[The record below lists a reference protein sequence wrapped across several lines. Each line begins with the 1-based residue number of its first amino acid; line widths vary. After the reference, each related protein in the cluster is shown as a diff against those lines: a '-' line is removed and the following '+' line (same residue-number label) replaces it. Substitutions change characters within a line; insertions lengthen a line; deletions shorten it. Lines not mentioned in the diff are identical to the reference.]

1 MNNEANIFNSL
12 LENLNITYTQ
22 PRINVAKPSF
32 NRVQID
38 EILDAQ
44 IEVADLECLSRLSKP
59 FLDASDCIQL
69 FLIKTDDASKI
80 VEYEHLNEKITEIKQ
95 DYSHDEI
102 VRLKI
107 RRVQKIVI
115 PLEGSP
121 VIEYCLENNFAE
133 LILQLIDYLG
143 ISDLQYLEN
152 KIRII
157 GPVKQNINSS
167 IFSFSID
174 IKKIDS
180 EYINFIQTQSA
191 YDKSIS
197 YIPSI
202 VSLSNSITSEI
213 LEKCMINAL
222 TNIFDNRNQTS
233 LLIIKQA
240 VKELNINNL
249 TGNLGS
255 CYEFISRINMF
266 IFNESSSYREKLRIV
281 RNIIYDCIDEEG
293 FNNDNYDERFWE
305 KLLKISISEYDL
317 YVDEKVTKFIA
328 EKKEIIKEQF
338 SMSKEISNQISE
350 TKKSLMNNIV
360 SVIGIFLSKFIFDA
374 ISQNDE
380 FFSNFSYL
388 VALMFSVYLLVM
400 YFVSGEFK
408 SYQTYVNRVEIMN
421 TYYPKLYLTKDNII
435 GDLEKKISNPEIKRL
450 KYVNRISGCCYAFFV
465 ILFLQKIGFF
475 NFFAATFFTPDS

>member
-1 MNNEANIFNSL
+1 MNDEANIFNSL
-12 LENLNITYTQ
+12 LEKINITYTQ
-22 PRINVAKPSF
+22 PRINVAKSSF
-32 NRVQID
+32 NRIQID
-38 EILDAQ
+38 EILDAS
-44 IEVADLECLSRLSKP
+44 IKVDDLESFSSLSKP
-59 FLDASDCIQL
+59 FLDESDFIQL
-69 FLIKTDDASKI
+69 FLIETDDASKI
-80 VEYEHLNEKITEIKQ
+80 VEYKHLNERITEIKK
-95 DYSHDEI
+95 DYEYDEE

-107 RRVQKIVI
+107 RKVQNLDL
-115 PLEGSP
+115 PLEGNP

-133 LILQLIDYLG
+133 LIIQLTDYID

-157 GPVKQNINSS
+157 GPIKQNINSS
-167 IFSFSID
+167 IFSFSRENN
-174 IKKIDS
+174 KIDS
-180 EYINFIQTQSA
+180 EYINFIQTQRA
-191 YDKSIS
+191 YHKSIS

-202 VSLSNSITSEI
+202 VSMSGLITSEI
-213 LEKCMINAL
+213 LKKCMINAL

-233 LLIIKQA
+233 FLIIKQA
-240 VKELNINNL
+240 VKELNINSL
-249 TGNLGS
+249 TGNFGS

-266 IFNESSSYREKLRIV
+266 IFSESSSYREKLRIV
-281 RNIIYDCIDEEG
+281 RNKIYDCIDEEE
-293 FNNDNYDERFWE
+293 FNNCNYDERFWE

-360 SVIGIFLSKFIFDA
+360 SVIGIFLSKFIFEA
-374 ISQNDE
+374 ISRNDE
-380 FFSNFSYL
+380 SFSNFSYL
-388 VALMFSVYLLVM
+388 VALMFSVYLLFM

-421 TYYPKLYLTKDNII
+421 TYYPKLYLTEDNII
-435 GDLEKKISNPEIKRL
+435 SDLEKKISNPEIKKL
-450 KYVNRISGCCYAFFV
+450 KYVNIISGFCYAFFV

-475 NFFAATFFTPDS
+475 DFFVVTFFTPDS